1 MAGQNGEPD
10 PFGRRNLDFES
21 MREQMEKERENF
33 FRGVNPRDWP
43 DDPNASRGGIFNRPR
58 TSLGG
63 FPSGPAMRGA
73 RYVNDFPAATADE
86 FSDGFGLMP
95 GSQPAARQHKSGC
108 GSGGQCVPEDEGS
121 EHRSGGSVPVH
132 LQQDQ
137 ESIPI
142 HVAHERAGPPRHKYS
157 TARNTTELPAKA
169 SVGGCESPRLERA
182 ASEPPNKFAQRLNL
196 SKPCYNTIPES
207 GGVETKFGAGHHQP
221 NRPSQLQDPG
231 VTSSIRT
238 SASSPSV
245 STADSQQ
252 PVPPP
257 RKSPPRPSTM
267 AQPGPGLPTTST
279 ANVRHIPI
287 FVEGRPEPIFNTNL
301 KGASSAP
308 AEAGSNPAPPPATD
322 CSFPKPSDYYPSG
335 VQRVKSRD
343 ATLTPESPQFQG
355 EPLKMGNKPVVPLDE
370 PTTPAGPPPGPIP
383 MGYIPT
389 STLSEPEVPKEP
401 TTPQGPPPGP
411 IPMGY
416 VPSHPLATGG
426 EPGQEVQP
434 PPPPQRNRVPGQQ
447 LPGPAQEQLM
457 TAPPEESDAVNGK
470 AVDAIPNQR
479 RSTESPTTPVQQ
491 AATQAQRTRTLD
503 KERKASTEPPTVN
516 VVPIKVEGGRS
527 RGSSQEPRPGKS
539 PTPARSTPQPSNEQS
554 TSTPINPKVA
564 KLDKIKEE
572 VDVLKEKISNFSGTK
587 KDKEYLYLDEML
599 TRHLIAL
606 DGIEPEGQLDIRQ
619 MRKESIKDVNMCL
632 SLLDEKV
639 IEEGEAS

>member
-33 FRGVNPRDWP
+33 FRGVNPREWP
-43 DDPNASRGGIFNRPR
+43 DDTNASRGGIFNRPR

-73 RYVNDFPAATADE
+73 RYVNDFPAAAADE
-86 FSDGFGLMP
+86 LEGFGLMP
-95 GSQPAARQHKSGC
+95 GSQARQRKSSC
-108 GSGGQCVPEDEGS
+108 GSGQCGPEDEGS
-121 EHRSGGSVPVH
+121 DHSSSSGQSAV
-132 LQQDQ
+132 QDQ

-142 HVAHERAGPPRHKYS
+142 YVAHERGGPRHKYS

-169 SVGGCESPRLERA
+169 SGGGESPRLERA

-196 SKPCYNTIPES
+196 SKPCYNTIPE
-207 GGVETKFGAGHHQP
+207 GGETKFGHQAS
-221 NRPSQLQDPG
+221 RPSQLQDQG
-231 VTSSIRT
+231 VTSSIKT
-238 SASSPSV
+238 SASAPSV
-245 STADSQQ
+245 STAESQ

-257 RKSPPRPSTM
+257 RKSPPRGSTM
-267 AQPGPGLPTTST
+267 AQPGLPTTSA

-301 KGASSAP
+301 KGGQAD
-308 AEAGSNPAPPPATD
+308 AGSTPTPGTATD
-322 CSFPKPSDYYPSG
+322 MSFPKPSDYYPSG
-335 VQRVKSRD
+335 VQRIKSRD
-343 ATLTPESPQFQG
+343 ATLTPETPQFQG
-355 EPLKMGNKPVVPLDE
+355 EPFKMGKQVVVPLDE
-370 PTTPAGPPPGPIP
+370 PTTPLGPPPGPIP

-389 STLSEPEVPKEP
+389 SSLSEPEVPKEP

-416 VPSHPLATGG
+416 VPSHPLTTP
-426 EPGQEVQP
+426 EPVQEVQP
-434 PPPPQRNRVPGQQ
+434 PPPPQRNRIPGQ
-447 LPGPAQEQLM
+447 LPAKEQLM
-457 TAPPEESDAVNGK
+457 TAPAENDAVNGK

-479 RSTESPTTPVQQ
+479 RSTESPTPVQ
-491 AATQAQRTRTLD
+491 AATSAQRTRTLD
-503 KERKASTEPPTVN
+503 KERKASAEPPAVN

-527 RGSSQEPRPGKS
+527 RGNSQEPQVRPAKS
-539 PTPARSTPQPSNEQS
+539 PTPARSTPQPSNEQPS
-554 TSTPINPKVA
+554 AAINPKVV

-572 VDVLKEKISNFSGTK
+572 VDVLMEKISNFSGTK

-606 DGIEPEGQLDIRQ
+606 DGIEPEGQLEIRQ
-619 MRKESIKDVNMCL
+619 MRKESIKSVNMCL
-632 SLLDEKV
+632 SLLDEKCS
-639 IEEGEAS
+639 ESSDAS